1 MRKFILM
8 LALLMILACS
18 KDLLADENGIVTVEG
33 RNTKQVNFFNSKAI
47 TGTSSYIYDDS
58 GNTGDTYGWI
68 DVSKLNVGKTITL
81 YVPVWNSG
89 TITARVES
97 QTGSSTVFGEVVTKS
112 FGAAQTIG
120 YVIPIIETVNKI
132 RVGWKVTSDTGSATV
147 STSGYFEGN

>member
-1 MRKFILM
+1 MRRIILM
-8 LALLMILACS
+8 LALLLPLILAER
-18 KDLLADENGIVTVEG
+18 LFATENGIVTVEG
-33 RNTKQVNFFNSKAI
+33 RNTKQVCFFNSKSI

-58 GNTGDTYGWI
+58 GNTGDSYGWI

-97 QTGSSTVFGEVVTKS
+97 QTGSSTVFGEVVTKG

-120 YVIPIIETVNKI
+120 YVIPIVETINKI

>member
-1 MRKFILM
+1 MRRIILL
-8 LALLMILACS
+8 LALLISLIFTESLFA
-18 KDLLADENGIVTVEG
+18 ENGIVTVEE
-33 RNTKQVNFFNSKAI
+33 RNTKHVYFFNSKAV

-58 GNTGDTYGWI
+58 GNTGDSYGWI

-81 YVPVWNSG
+81 YVPTWNSG
-89 TITARVES
+89 TITARIES
-97 QTGSSTVFGEVVTKS
+97 QTGSSTVFGEVVTKG

-120 YVIPIIETVNKI
+120 YVIPIIETMSKV